1 MQQNSSHDPRES
13 VSSSAPP
20 THDANAHRDNVTEST
35 NGIGINSGEHSLL
48 HHKHRHPR
56 WLRLLGPGVI
66 TGAADDDPSGIATY
80 SQAGAAF
87 GYAQLWTLTLCLPLM
102 TAVQE
107 AAARIG
113 SVTGQGLARV
123 TAQRFSRKTLLAVV
137 ILVACANTLNIGADV
152 AAVGAALNL
161 LIPLPIPLLSTI
173 FVALMLTLIIAMP
186 YQRYARLLK
195 VFAVA
200 LLAYVVTALLVA
212 EPWANIARAT
222 LIPQL
227 QWNREYWY
235 VIVGI
240 LGTTI
245 SPYMFF
251 WQTSEEV
258 EEREK
263 ADAQHSP
270 RRSIRDIRTD
280 TAIGMVISQVG
291 SWFMM
296 VTTGTVLH
304 ANGVT
309 NIGTAADA
317 ARALEPLVSGSPHAG
332 TIAEAVFAI
341 GVVGMGL
348 LGIPVLAGSASYAVS
363 EMFNWPEGLARR
375 ARDARGFYAVIA
387 SASLIGLLL
396 TVAGLDPIKSLV
408 FAAVVNGFVAV
419 PLVFLL
425 LRISS
430 DRNIMGE
437 HVSGRLSRTML
448 FAAFVVM
455 AVCAL
460 TLVASLIF

>member
-1 MQQNSSHDPRES
+1 MR
-13 VSSSAPP
+13 
-20 THDANAHRDNVTEST
+20 
-35 NGIGINSGEHSLL
+35 I
-48 HHKHRHPR
+48 
-56 WLRLLGPGVI
+56 LGPGLI

-113 SVTGQGLARV
+113 NVTGQGLARV
-123 TAQRFSRKTLLAVV
+123 TARHFSRRVLLGVV
-137 ILVACANTLNIGADV
+137 LLVALANTLNIGADI
-152 AAVGAALNL
+152 AAVGAAMNL
-161 LIPLPIPLLSTI
+161 LIPLPIPVLSTVFAVVMLVLI
-173 FVALMLTLIIAMP
+173 VFVP
-186 YQRYARLLK
+186 YHRYARLLK
-195 VFAVA
+195 VFALA

-212 EPWANIARAT
+212 EPWGDIARAT
-222 LIPQL
+222 VIPKL
-227 QWNREYWY
+227 QWTREYWY

-251 WQTSEEV
+251 WQASEEV
-258 EEREK
+258 EERQE
-263 ADAQHSP
+263 ADARDIP
-270 RRSIRDIRTD
+270 RRSMRDIRTD
-280 TAIGMVISQVG
+280 TAVGMFVSQIG

-332 TIAEAVFAI
+332 TIAKVVFAI

-363 EMFNWPEGLARR
+363 EVFGWPEGLERKMH
-375 ARDARGFYAVIA
+375 DARGFYAVIA
-387 SASLIGLLL
+387 IATAIGLLL
-396 TVAGLDPIKSLV
+396 TLGGLDPIKSLV

-430 DRNIMGE
+430 DKTIMGE
-437 HVSGRLSRTML
+437 HASGRLSRTML
-448 FAAFVVM
+448 TIAFAVM
-455 AVCAL
+455 AACAL
-460 TLVASLIF
+460 TLVVAIFR